1 MGSFFFGFFLREG
14 AQEGSYRAGERARLT
29 SSVDNTVETE
39 PTNLWGFGVIR
50 YFQRYSCG

>member
-1 MGSFFFGFFLREG
+1 MGSFFFGFFKGG